1 MDPVAS
7 SWTTALLALYY
18 LILGVLALYGLH
30 RLVLVS
36 VWWRTRRQAPPA
48 PPPPTGSTEWPWV
61 TVQLPL
67 YNELYVAERL
77 IEAVAALDYPRDR
90 LEVQVLDD
98 STDETRRVV
107 ARAVE
112 RARER
117 GLDVHHLHRADR
129 AGYKAGALAA
139 GLERARGD
147 LVAVFDADFVPRPDF
162 LRRTVPWFADPGL
175 GMVQA
180 RWEHLNRS
188 FSLLTRVQA
197 LLLDGH
203 FRIEHAARNR
213 GGCFFNF
220 NGTAGVWRRR
230 AIEDAGGW
238 AADTLTEDL
247 DLSYR
252 AQLAGWRFLY
262 LPEVGVPSEL
272 PLDANGFKSQQHR
285 WARGSVQTGRKL
297 LPRILRAPVP
307 ARVKLEAFVHLTN
320 NLAYPLMVLLSLMV
334 FPAMVLRRGGGLGEV
349 LLVDLPLF
357 LGATVSVLVFYGAS
371 QLAAGGAGARREVR
385 YLPVL
390 MGVGIGLSI
399 SNARAALGG
408 LVRRGGAFVR
418 TPKYGIERGSG
429 GGSDGRGGSRGG
441 GAGVERRRSHYRAAR
456 SLTFLLEGLFAL
468 YFAAVTVL
476 AVAWGM
482 WLSVPFLA
490 LFLHGYGYMFVLSL
504 VTARSPRPGL
514 REQPASTARPQTA

>member
-1 MDPVAS
+1 MDPAAS

-36 VWWRTRRQAPPA
+36 VWWRTRRRGAPA
-48 PPPPTGSTEWPWV
+48 PPPPAEWPRV

-77 IEAVAALDYPRDR
+77 IEAVCRLDYPPER
-90 LEVQVLDD
+90 LEIQVLDD
-98 STDETRRVV
+98 STDETREVA

-112 RARER
+112 RARAR
-117 GLDVHHLHRADR
+117 GLDVHHLHRAER
-129 AGYKAGALAA
+129 TGYKAGALAA
-139 GLERARGD
+139 GLERAAGE
-147 LVAVFDADFVPRPDF
+147 LVAVFDADFVPAPDF
-162 LRRTVPWFADPGL
+162 LRRTVPWFADPGI

-180 RWEHLNRS
+180 RWEHLNRRT
-188 FSLLTRVQA
+188 SLLTRVQA

-203 FRIEHAARNR
+203 FLIEHAARHR
-213 GGCFFNF
+213 SGCFFNF

-230 AIEDAGGW
+230 AIADAGGW
-238 AADTLTEDL
+238 SADTLTEDL

-252 AQLAGWRFLY
+252 AQLAGWRFHY
-262 LPEVGVPSEL
+262 LSELGVPSEL
-272 PLDANGFKSQQHR
+272 PVDANGFKGQQHR

-297 LPRILRAPVP
+297 LPRILRSPLP

-320 NLAYPLMVLLSLMV
+320 NLAYPLMVLLSLLV

-357 LGATVSVLVFYGAS
+357 LGATLSVLVFYAAS
-371 QLAAGGAGARREVR
+371 QAARRRWAAGPGGGRGRELR
-385 YLPVL
+385 CLPAL
-390 MGVGIGLSI
+390 MGLGIGLSL

-408 LVRRGGAFVR
+408 LLVRGGAFVR
-418 TPKYGIERGSG
+418 TPKYRIEDPGT
-429 GGSDGRGGSRGG
+429 
-441 GAGVERRRSHYRAAR
+441 GAGAPVEWRRLRYRAGPSVTIA
-456 SLTFLLEGLFAL
+456 LEGLFTL

-476 AVAWGM
+476 AVRWGM

-490 LFLHGYGYMFVLSL
+490 LFLHGYGWMFALTLASGWRRRAPERAAAAL
-504 VTARSPRPGL
+504 PGGGL
-514 REQPASTARPQTA
+514 ALGS